1 MKDALARINLNV
13 PLPVRTQ
20 LQALAA
26 RQGRTESE
34 VAREL
39 LIGALEGERREWFY
53 RQVADSYTPAM
64 RKRDLEIMR
73 AFERL
78 DEWDG

>member
-1 MKDALARINLNV
+1 MRINLNV
-13 PLPVRTQ
+13 PVSVRTE
-20 LQALAA
+20 LQAFAT

-39 LIGALEGERREWFY
+39 LIGALEGARREWFY
-53 RQVADSYTPAM
+53 RQLAEAYTPEM
-64 RKRDLEIMR
+64 RARDMQILR

-78 DEWDG
+78 DEI

>member
-13 PLPVRTQ
+13 PSPVRTQ

-34 VAREL
+34 LAREL
-39 LIGALEGERREWFY
+39 LIGALEGARREWFF
-53 RQVADSYTPAM
+53 RQVADAHTPEIK
-64 RKRDLEIMR
+64 KRDLEILR

-78 DEWDG
+78 DG

>member
-13 PLPVRTQ
+13 PGPVRAE

-26 RQGRTESE
+26 REGRTESE

-39 LIGALEGERREWFY
+39 LIQALEGARREWFY
-53 RQVADSYTPAM
+53 RQVADAYTPEM
-64 RKRDLEIMR
+64 RARDMQILR

>member
-13 PLPVRTQ
+13 PVTVRTE
-20 LQALAA
+20 LQALAT

-39 LIGALEGERREWFY
+39 LIGALEGARREWFY
-53 RQVADSYTPAM
+53 RQLAEAYTPEM
-64 RKRDLEIMR
+64 RARDMQILR

-78 DEWDG
+78 DEI